1 MQLEVIYNAST
12 IEGVKQSIEL
22 HFEQP
27 MRVIPE
33 KLSMFEQYQVR
44 PTRVFISEAW
54 KYRIVRRDG
63 VYYFGKIKSEAQE

>member
-12 IEGVKQSIEL
+12 LEGVKQSIEL

-33 KLSMFEQYQVR
+33 KLSVFEQYQVR
-44 PTRVFISEAW
+44 PILEFVPMAW
-54 KYRIVRRDG
+54 MYRIVCKDG
-63 VYYFGKIKSEAQE
+63 GYYFGTIKAEVRE

>member
-1 MQLEVIYNAST
+1 MQLEVIYNAFT
-12 IEGVKQSIEL
+12 MEDIKQSIEL

-44 PTRVFISEAW
+44 LARVFIPEAW
-54 KYRIVRRDG
+54 RYRIVHRDG
-63 VYYFGKIKSEAQE
+63 VYYFGKIKQEAQE